1 MTIDELRQ
9 LKTVIKEKD
18 KKIEELERRVED
30 LEQYTRMDDL
40 VIFGLETTH
49 RTYARITA
57 GDREGEEAPRGEL
70 HSLEQ
75 QVIKFFNGKDIPID
89 SKNIAACH
97 TMPQKQDNRLNIII
111 RFVSRKHKI
120 EVLELAK
127 KLKGTRVYVNEHLT
141 KRNAEIA
148 RQARILKKE
157 KRIQDAWTRNCRVMI
172 RLNGT
177 PEQAKVTAI
186 RDMRELDQYK

>member
-1 MTIDELRQ
+1 M
-9 LKTVIKEKD
+9 LK
-18 KKIEELERRVED
+18 
-30 LEQYTRMDDL
+30 
-40 VIFGLETTH
+40 
-49 RTYARITA
+49 
-57 GDREGEEAPRGEL
+57 
-70 HSLEQ
+70 
-75 QVIKFFNGKDIPID
+75 
-89 SKNIAACH
+89 
-97 TMPQKQDNRLNIII
+97 
-111 RFVSRKHKI
+111 
-120 EVLELAK
+120 LAK

-186 RDMRELDQYK
+186 RDIRELDQYKCK